1 MTITF
6 LPVELSLN
14 VPSEFI
20 LPPLLWVLARKTSW
34 GVIRDQ
40 WVVVISLSVLLVVV
54 TIITVGYTAAVM
66 MSGIGFFGAMLI
78 GAAIAP
84 PDPVAVE
91 AVAEPAGIPP
101 RILSALHTEGLFNDS
116 VHRGFSPCPRGTA

>member
-1 MTITF
+1 MAITF
-6 LPVELSLN
+6 LPVELSLH

-84 PDPVAVE
+84 PGSRGCGSRCGTSRY
-91 AVAEPAGIPP
+91 PAQNPFC
-101 RILSALHTEGLFNDS
+101 AAN
-116 VHRGFSPCPRGTA
+116 